1 MQKLK
6 NPKILFLWHLKMRAS
21 TQQRLLPR
29 TFAVFNDRET
39 QRAEFAIFRVERDAA
54 GLQSISSPTSFSQIT
69 LRILHVEVLRGLDL
83 TSRFNVYE
91 TDRFHD
97 GMFEIEPWRY
107 WETGI
112 YLNSQSDSLRIVS
125 IPVLDF
131 EDRTYFQE
139 CWADFTKANI
149 YPNGVE
155 VAIANQM
162 RQRTVRMRAL
172 EILVEDEMELMLPL
186 RQDEPR
192 TPPVPL
198 RRQMIEQEFHLPR
211 RVADALIRDLLDRQE
226 HCAITT
232 EPFSQCNE
240 IAITP
245 CFHYFQKRALEQWL
259 SSHSTCPECR
269 GNITSFHTYLR

>member
-1 MQKLK
+1 M
-6 NPKILFLWHLKMRAS
+6 NMRNGI
-21 TQQRLLPR
+21 QQRDLPR

-54 GLQSISSPTSFSQIT
+54 GLQGISNPTSFSQVT
-69 LRILHVEVLRGLDL
+69 LRVLRVEVMRGLDL
-83 TSRFNVYE
+83 TPRFNVYQA
-91 TDRFHD
+91 DWVHD
-97 GMFEIEPWRY
+97 GTFQIDPWRY

-112 YLNSQSDSLRIVS
+112 HLNSQSDSLRIVS

-131 EDRTYFQE
+131 EDRTYFDE
-139 CWADFTKANI
+139 CWRDFAKANI

-155 VAIANQM
+155 VAIENQIH
-162 RQRTVRMRAL
+162 QRAMRMRAL
-172 EILVEDEMELMLPL
+172 EILVEDEMEMMLPL
-186 RQDEPR
+186 RDDEPR
-192 TPPVPL
+192 TPPL
-198 RRQMIEQEFHLPR
+198 RREEAFHLPR
-211 RVADALIRDLLDRQE
+211 RVAEALIRDLLDRQD
-226 HCAITT
+226 HCPITT

-269 GNITSFHTYLR
+269 ATVTNFQTYLR